1 MANRLAVEFVA
12 SSATFEQDVKRA
24 TSTVEAAAGRMEK
37 SAGLASAAIKGITS
51 AFSIGAV
58 IAWSKATIDG
68 AERIKNFA
76 DEIGSTVENV
86 SRLTNAV
93 RIGGG
98 DFNEM
103 KSALETLSK
112 GLAGVDDGG
121 GKAAKALRFLGV
133 ESRDPATALE
143 EIATKLETFRDGAAK
158 VAFVKDVFGNAGFVD
173 GLKAI
178 AANADVAASVTA
190 RQAEEA
196 TKLNEELRKLS
207 IQSTAFSNILLSSVV
222 PALNDTIAELVE
234 GTRIAGGFWAAV
246 AAGATLSPFD
256 NTAEAISKVRKEL
269 DGLKKYSAG
278 GGVEE
283 DLSNGPVAQ
292 GLRTKLAL
300 LEARQRRET
309 ARLTGD
315 QFLDARDLRLRGG
328 LAKPDLG
335 YVPSPLRQGGRGSAE
350 KVSEAQRYLESLQ
363 KQVYAAA
370 DLTATERA
378 LAEIQSGRLKGLT
391 PEIERQILAIAGEID
406 AYKELER
413 WVRES
418 GRAFE
423 EQQRAV
429 QDAVRDRGRAADAAL
444 TEAEQIRDA
453 NDQLRDEIAIIAGGD
468 AARKA
473 LEKARISSAIA
484 IKEEALAQIELD
496 PLRKTEADAIRSQI
510 ELLRE
515 RAELL
520 GGRDVVEG
528 MRAMADEAKRLADE
542 FNNAGAS
549 SLGGL
554 LKDLA
559 SGKNPL
565 AALQDAANNFAG
577 RVLDININRLMEDL
591 FKEGGPLGDFG
602 KVLGGVF
609 GSGGQ
614 TAGATALI
622 GSATALDGAAIAL
635 SGAALALSASAGI
648 SAGSDAASDAASL
661 LGKVGEF
668 LPYSGGLSSGS
679 GFVQTSGVYEVG
691 ERGRERVFLPRG
703 AAVQSNDQMRRGGDT
718 VQNVSLT
725 FNVPNTSNRP
735 SQQQMGR
742 RVLEQLRTSAR
753 RL

>member
-51 AFSIGAV
+51 AFSVGAV

-143 EIATKLETFRDGAAK
+143 EIAKKLETFRDDAAK

-207 IQSTAFSNILLSSVV
+207 IQSTAFSNVLLSSVV
-222 PALNDTIAELVE
+222 PALNDTIDELVE

-269 DGLKKYSAG
+269 DGLKKYSVG

-328 LAKPDLG
+328 LTKPDLG
-335 YVPSPLRQGGRGSAE
+335 YVPSPLRQGGRSGAE

-391 PEIERQILAIAGEID
+391 PEIERQILAVANEVD

-423 EQQRAV
+423 EQQRV
-429 QDAVRDRGRAADAAL
+429 IQDGVRERGRAAEAAL
-444 TEAEQIRDA
+444 SEAEQIRDA
-453 NDQLRDEIAIIAGGD
+453 NEQLRDEIAIIAGGE

-484 IKEEALAQIELD
+484 IKEEALAQLELD
-496 PLRKTEADAIRSQI
+496 PLRRAEADAIESQI
-510 ELLRE
+510 ALLRE

-520 GGRDVVEG
+520 GGRDGVQA
-528 MRAMADEAKRLADE
+528 MKDMADAAQALRDD
-542 FNNAGAS
+542 FNAIGAS
-549 SLGGL
+549 SF
-554 LKDLA
+554 
-559 SGKNPL
+559 SQF
-565 AALQDAANNFAG
+565 LQDLTTGDAKGALENLGNNLFNG
-577 RVLDININRLMEDL
+577 INRRVADGLSESL
-591 FKEGGPLGDFG
+591 FSSGGPLGDFG
-602 KVLGGVF
+602 DVLGSLF
-609 GSGGQ
+609 GGGDTTLLAAGTTLTAAGTTLTGASALLTSAASALIVAASAQ
-614 TAGATALI
+614 AAGDAADMAGQIAGA
-622 GSATALDGAAIAL
+622 
-635 SGAALALSASAGI
+635 
-648 SAGSDAASDAASL
+648 
-661 LGKVGEF
+661 F
-668 LPYSGGLSSGS
+668 LPYGGGFANGTNAVAMSGI
-679 GFVQTSGVYEVG
+679 YRVG
-691 ERGRERVFLPRG
+691 ERGPETVYLPRG
-703 AAVQSNDQMRRGGDT
+703 AAVRPAHVSGGGSD
-718 VQNVSLT
+718 T
-725 FNVPNTSNRP
+725 FNTVINVPPGAPTATMR
-735 SQQQMGR
+735 QQSKQG
-742 RVLEQLRTSAR
+742 LRAAVRAR
-753 RL
+753 TRG